1 MKNIKTDF
9 SNKFCNIFFRYMAN
23 TNTNDYYNDSI
34 KIAGRKESWIFG
46 HREVT
51 KIVFGPIHSRE
62 EVARLMFKRQRA
74 MACNRGVRTL
84 EKRENSRR
92 LFKRR
97 RCEASSRKVQVRSDP
112 DREERDAEYQVSE
125 QFF

>member
-1 MKNIKTDF
+1 
-9 SNKFCNIFFRYMAN
+9 MAN

-62 EVARLMFKRQRA
+62 EAARLMFKRQRA

-97 RCEASSRKVQVRSDP
+97 RCEASSRKVQVWSDP

-125 QFF
+125 QFFSTAS